1 MITPEI
7 AWDIRLR
14 GYLLPIKGKY
24 SDEELLKIA
33 IRQKELIEAMGKLDK
48 KILEMI
54 KKGE

>member
-7 AWDIRLR
+7 AWDIRLC
-14 GYLLPIKGKY
+14 GYLLPIKEKY